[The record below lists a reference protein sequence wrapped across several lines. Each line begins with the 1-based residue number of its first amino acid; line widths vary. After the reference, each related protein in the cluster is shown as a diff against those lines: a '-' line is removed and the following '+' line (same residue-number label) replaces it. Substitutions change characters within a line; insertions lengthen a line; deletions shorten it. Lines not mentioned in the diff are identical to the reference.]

1 MIDIAFLGTGAMMPT
16 AKRWLSSALM
26 RIDSQLILLDCGEGT
41 QIPWRSLG
49 WGFKRLSLI
58 CFSHWHADHIAG
70 LPGILHAL
78 AVADRTEPLTIIG
91 PKGTRDIVTDLREL
105 APVLPYRCGL
115 RRSGRRPALAAGKRG
130 GSMSARAITRCRCW
144 SIASRLRAA
153 PHFRSTLRRSE
164 AFPERHGVD
173 WRMGWMSTDGKRAS
187 SRVRRAGVCRSGL

>member
-16 AKRWLSSALM
+16 AQRWLSSALM

-91 PKGTRDIVTDLREL
+91 PKGTRNIVTQS
-105 APVLPYRCGL
+105 P
-115 RRSGRRPALAAGKRG
+115 
-130 GSMSARAITRCRCW
+130 
-144 SIASRLRAA
+144 
-153 PHFRSTLRRSE
+153 
-164 AFPERHGVD
+164 
-173 WRMGWMSTDGKRAS
+173 
-187 SRVRRAGVCRSGL
+187 